1 MFVLLTQFC
10 MYSEPCLVLACLLF
24 RATAPQ
30 LLEDMLEEVKHV
42 RHLRRHHLHVLLTPL
57 LTNWSS
63 HGIGDILIAFR
74 LLSIRCKVNIQSG
87 CYCVCVYISNVS
99 QAWRDINI
107 LSQNV
112 VSFRVARSVCC
123 FLHNRI
129 SVDNLY
135 GI

>member
-1 MFVLLTQFC
+1 
-10 MYSEPCLVLACLLF
+10 MYSEPCLVLACLLV
-24 RATAPQ
+24 RVTAPQ

-87 CYCVCVYISNVS
+87 CYCVCVFISNVS
-99 QAWRDINI
+99 QACRDINT

-112 VSFRVARSVCC
+112 VSFQRKCVWYKECVAFCIIVFS
-123 FLHNRI
+123 
-129 SVDNLY
+129 
-135 GI
+135 